1 MYKRQILDT
10 EKVIP
15 NTIEWEES
23 TKVVIIS
30 GPNTGGKTVTLKTLG
45 LLSLMVR
52 SGLFL
57 PVQKNSHIPFFKEI
71 YSDIGDDQNIQL
83 KLSTFSGHLEKII
96 RIIDNATSG
105 SLVLL
110 DELGIATDP
119 NEGAALAESILLELK
134 RKNVMTLVSTCLLYT
149 SPSPRDRSLSRM
161 PSSA

>member
-1 MYKRQILDT
+1 MDAVKCPMNLESKMLLKEARNPELILDA

-57 PVQKNSHIPFFKEI
+57 PVQKNSHIPFFKE
-71 YSDIGDDQNIQL
+71 
-83 KLSTFSGHLEKII
+83 K
-96 RIIDNATSG
+96 
-105 SLVLL
+105 
-110 DELGIATDP
+110 
-119 NEGAALAESILLELK
+119 
-134 RKNVMTLVSTCLLYT
+134 
-149 SPSPRDRSLSRM
+149 
-161 PSSA
+161 